1 SVIQLIE
8 ALTYHGKLL
17 DQVTY
22 NRWKNRVEKAAE
34 FLCGFQEFE
43 VCNINYRLT
52 NGLAMHLC
60 GEFLGVEKY
69 TERGSELMKSSIDYI
84 SESGILCGEG
94 RPISGISKRGCRPVD
109 IGYNMEESLPSMIQY
124 AYQSGNEEIKK
135 VAIKALNRH
144 LIFMLGD
151 GGMDNSFGTRN
162 YKWTYWG
169 SRTSDGCALG
179 YLLAADQEP
188 IFGIAAYKNLKLLEK
203 CTHDGF
209 LYGGPHLY
217 EIGELPCVHHAFSHA
232 KVLAGILD
240 QGIEDRLC
248 DGMLPRQQMAEVNY
262 LPEVDTYLIPGKGYT
277 ATVTGYDWEYTNLK
291 GGHASG
297 GMMSMLWHEKAG
309 LILCAGMGCY
319 TMKEPSNMQLPKWKH
334 HECLTPR
341 TEYKDEENR
350 YSSMYD
356 DHCHLSFEQKDGI
369 PVILAEGIESDMK
382 QRADQNGCGKY
393 QMEYRFEAKRIL
405 FSIQTDNRS
414 SFILPIISRH
424 SECVSVTDLGIKI
437 QKEEID
443 LCLEITV
450 GIMILPYKTER
461 IYNLVPGV
469 EAVKVVIKPVNG
481 KIAFCLSF

>member
-1 SVIQLIE
+1 
-8 ALTYHGKLL
+8 
-17 DQVTY
+17 
-22 NRWKNRVEKAAE
+22 
-34 FLCGFQEFE
+34 
-43 VCNINYRLT
+43 
-52 NGLAMHLC
+52 
-60 GEFLGVEKY
+60 
-69 TERGSELMKSSIDYI
+69 MKSSIDYI

-248 DGMLPRQQMAEVNY
+248 DGMLPRQQMTEV
-262 LPEVDTYLIPGKGYT
+262 
-277 ATVTGYDWEYTNLK
+277 
-291 GGHASG
+291 
-297 GMMSMLWHEKAG
+297 
-309 LILCAGMGCY
+309 
-319 TMKEPSNMQLPKWKH
+319 
-334 HECLTPR
+334 
-341 TEYKDEENR
+341 
-350 YSSMYD
+350 
-356 DHCHLSFEQKDGI
+356 
-369 PVILAEGIESDMK
+369 
-382 QRADQNGCGKY
+382 
-393 QMEYRFEAKRIL
+393 
-405 FSIQTDNRS
+405 
-414 SFILPIISRH
+414 
-424 SECVSVTDLGIKI
+424 
-437 QKEEID
+437 
-443 LCLEITV
+443 
-450 GIMILPYKTER
+450 
-461 IYNLVPGV
+461 
-469 EAVKVVIKPVNG
+469 
-481 KIAFCLSF
+481 